1 MAVLSGFIPNLSL
14 SGYQRLY
21 LSVDLD
27 GYGVGWINNL
37 GRWSLGSGPGAPLLI
52 PQYPVSTTPAV
63 KTGTIVQSYFDDF
76 YNRIH
81 VVPPILDIGNLLQV
95 QVRQAYVWN
104 AYFTSQALAS
114 IAESETLGLTEAG
127 ITAPSTFTPLQERI
141 FYVTVDTQGPASI
154 AARYTFIFPAESPTL
169 DITGRRVVVW
179 GYQPNWA
186 EPVRETLGWL
196 TDVLT
201 SHAGIEQRIG
211 LRDAPRRGIEYT
223 IDTLNR
229 HQSARLEM
237 LLMGWQS
244 RLFAVPVWTD
254 GQSLSAALAGG
265 SLSIPCATAGYEF
278 AANGLALLWRA
289 HDRYEAVEIETVGG
303 SSLTLKAATV
313 DTWPVGTRVYPIRL
327 GQLPQRQGFT
337 RETAHHLSGKVAFS
351 FIDNPGVAAAD
362 TGDTY
367 AGYRVYLGR
376 TNWADPIEIEASRQ
390 IETLDYDTG
399 APWVDDLSGLA
410 TLLKSWHWTLKNRAE
425 VVALRGWLAA
435 RAGKRVPFWSAAQG
449 TDMEVMAAI
458 GSSDTALT
466 IRNIGY
472 ARYLNGRA
480 DCRHLVIETWAGAR
494 YYRSIP
500 SASEIDATSETLAI
514 DTALGVTLQPA
525 EIARVRFLH
534 LVRLES
540 DEIEIDWITTE
551 VAECSTMLRSL
562 PQ

>member
-1 MAVLSGFIPNLSL
+1 MAVISGFLPEGSIH
-14 SGYQRLY
+14 GYDRLY
-21 LSVDLD
+21 LTGDLD
-27 GYGVGWINNL
+27 DYAATWIGTLADWAAIPSPGVEVLTPN
-37 GRWSLGSGPGAPLLI
+37 
-52 PQYPVSTTPAV
+52 YPVSTTPYV
-63 KTGTIVQSYFDDF
+63 KSGAIATSYFDDY

-81 VVPPILDIGNLLQV
+81 IVPRVLDIGNLLSV
-95 QVRQAYVWN
+95 QTREAVVWN
-104 AYFTSQALAS
+104 AYFTGQALAS
-114 IAESETLGLTEAG
+114 IAESETNGLTESG
-127 ITAPSTFTPLQERI
+127 IAAPTTFAPLEERTY
-141 FYVTVDTQGPASI
+141 FVTVDTEGPATI
-154 AARYTFIFPAESPTL
+154 AATYTFNFPLESPTL
-169 DITGRRVVVW
+169 DVTGRRVVVW

-186 EPVRETLGWL
+186 DPVREKLNWL

-201 SHAGIEQRIG
+201 THSGIEQRIG
-211 LRDAPRRGIEYT
+211 LRDAPRRGLEYSLA
-223 IDTLNR
+223 TLNR

-237 LLMGWQS
+237 LLLGWQAN
-244 RLFAVPVWTD
+244 LFAVPVWTD
-254 GQSLSAALAGG
+254 GQMLAGELAAG
-265 SLSIPCATAGYEF
+265 SLSIPCATAGFEF

-289 HDRYEAVEIETVGG
+289 HDSYEAVEIASVGG
-303 SSLTLKAATV
+303 ASLTLKTATV
-313 DTWPVGTRVYPIRL
+313 ATWPVGSRVYPIRL
-327 GQLPQRQGFT
+327 GYLPQRQGFT
-337 RETAHHLSGKVAFS
+337 RETAHHLTGKVAFS
-351 FIDNPGVAAAD
+351 FIDNPGVAAVD

-390 IETLDYDTG
+390 LETLDYDTG

-410 TLLKSWHWTLKNRAE
+410 ALLKSWHWTLKSRAE
-425 VVALRGWLAA
+425 IVALRSWLAA

-449 TDMEVMAAI
+449 TDMEVLAVV
-458 GSSDTALT
+458 GSSDTTLT

-480 DCRHLVIETWAGAR
+480 DCRHLVIETLAGAR

-500 SASEIDATSETLAI
+500 NASEIDDASEMLSI
-514 DTALGVTLQPA
+514 DSALGVTLQPA
-525 EIARVRFLH
+525 EIVRVRFLH